1 MIRSQNGMF
10 GDFGGRFVPEI
21 LLPALTELEQM
32 FAQLREDADFW
43 QEYVTLTRQFSGR
56 PTPLT
61 PCHRLSDHIGGAR
74 IWLKREDLNH
84 SGAHKVNNVLGQGL
98 LVKRLGKK
106 RVIAETG
113 AGQHGLATAIMAAR
127 LGLEATIYMG
137 ADDIERQYSNVF
149 WMRQLGANVVPVST
163 GARTLKEAMDEAL
176 RDWAASC
183 ETTHYVLG
191 TACGPAPFPELVTYF
206 QSVIGIELQDQIQ
219 EAIGRLPDAIVA
231 CVGGGSNAM
240 GAFSPFLDH
249 HDVTLVGVEA
259 GGRGMGDGD
268 HSIRLKPDTAETG
281 IAQGFKTLFL
291 QNEDGQLG
299 HTHSIAAG
307 LDYVGVSPIIAHL
320 SQSGRLTAD
329 SANDEEVLEAFKL
342 LMKFEGIIPAL
353 ESSHALA
360 GGFRKAATMNND
372 QHLVINLSGRGD
384 KDIFNVA
391 RAFPQPEWTAFLQR
405 ELERHTQEPSAQ
417 QEPSAEQEPSV
428 QKSDTAHK
436 ENRHA

>member
-1 MIRSQNGMF
+1 MIRSQQGLF
-10 GDFGGRFVPEI
+10 GKFGGRFVPEI
-21 LLPALTELEQM
+21 LLPTLLELEETFM
-32 FAQLREDADFW
+32 TLREDGAFW
-43 QEYVTLTRQFSGR
+43 QEYLTLTQQFSGR

-61 PCHRLSDHIGGAR
+61 PCHRLSGQIGGAR

-84 SGAHKVNNVLGQGL
+84 SGAHKINNVLGQGL
-98 LVKRLGKK
+98 LVQRMGKK

-127 LGLEATIYMG
+127 LGLRATIYMG

-149 WMRQLGANVVPVST
+149 WMRQLGADVVPVST

-176 RDWAASC
+176 RDWAANS
-183 ETTHYVLG
+183 ENTHYVLG

-206 QSVIGIELQDQIQ
+206 QSVIGQELRAQARAAFGHD
-219 EAIGRLPDAIVA
+219 PDAIVA

-240 GAFSPFLDH
+240 GVFAPYIDCTEVKLI
-249 HDVTLVGVEA
+249 GVEA
-259 GGRGMGDGD
+259 GG
-268 HSIRLKPDTAETG
+268 HSLEAGEHSVRLKAGIAHAG

-291 QNEDGQLG
+291 QNADGQLG

-329 SANDEEVLEAFKL
+329 SATDEEVLAAFRRL
-342 LMKFEGIIPAL
+342 LQTEGIIPAL

-360 GGFRKAATMNND
+360 GGFRHAARMNPD
-372 QHLVINLSGRGD
+372 QNLVINLSGRGD

-391 RAFPQPEWTAFLQR
+391 RAFPQPEWTAFLRR
-405 ELERHTQEPSAQ
+405 ELERQPESTSPAGESSHEA
-417 QEPSAEQEPSV
+417 V
-428 QKSDTAHK
+428 
-436 ENRHA
+436 